1 MCFNS
6 ILFSSLQG
14 GWERN
19 EERGRGGGESKG
31 EQPPR
36 GIWRKLTDVLVSIF
50 SVPGALPTLSDF
62 ITTIILHCRL
72 FYFHQRN
79 WNPKSFGNIPRIA
92 QLGSCRARILKA
104 CLTFH
109 TSRLGP
115 PERNSSQMGIN
126 DPSSFQCSSL
136 NPLSHWGRLVTSKII
151 QYWRTSL
158 LHPSRLRT
166 SFYTWLSFLASMQI

>member
-1 MCFNS
+1 MMCFNS

-19 EERGRGGGESKG
+19 EWRGRGGGESKG

-36 GIWRKLTDVLVSIF
+36 SIWRKQTDVLVSIF

-79 WNPKSFGNIPRIA
+79 WNSKSFGNIPRIA
-92 QLGSCRARILKA
+92 QLGSCRARI
-104 CLTFH
+104 
-109 TSRLGP
+109 
-115 PERNSSQMGIN
+115 
-126 DPSSFQCSSL
+126 
-136 NPLSHWGRLVTSKII
+136 WRLVWLFTLPGWVLQKGTLARSVSM
-151 QYWRTSL
+151 TL
-158 LHPSRLRT
+158 LPFSAVHWILYPT
-166 SFYTWLSFLASMQI
+166 GEGW